1 MAPSCVLHESSTA
14 GNLVSD
20 MCSGFFQ
27 DILLPA
33 TVAICLKSL
42 WYPFYCQEQGYR
54 NSTAYSEQVNMSLLE
69 LTLWMLLNQSTNSLN
84 SFLKKCCD
92 IVEFSLF
99 WKEFNSVLKLLN
111 STYSTQF
118 LYFIFH
124 LFYFQVMSGASA
136 IVTELFPSLTL
147 FLSKISCS
155 IHTTCC
161 NPSLSCFSWNYSSSI
176 VTQSI
181 KTEVLLVCE
190 FWWTIR

>member
-84 SFLKKCCD
+84 SFLKK
-92 IVEFSLF
+92 VLWYRGVFL
-99 WKEFNSVLKLLN
+99 VLKRVQFCSKVIKQYLLN
-111 STYSTQF
+111 AI
-118 LYFIFH
+118 FIFYIPPF
-124 LFYFQVMSGASA
+124 LFSGDVWGLCNCHGTVS
-136 IVTELFPSLTL
+136 FSY
-147 FLSKISCS
+147 SIS
-155 IHTTCC
+155 IQD
-161 NPSLSCFSWNYSSSI
+161 LVFYSYY
-176 VTQSI
+176 
-181 KTEVLLVCE
+181 VL
-190 FWWTIR
+190 